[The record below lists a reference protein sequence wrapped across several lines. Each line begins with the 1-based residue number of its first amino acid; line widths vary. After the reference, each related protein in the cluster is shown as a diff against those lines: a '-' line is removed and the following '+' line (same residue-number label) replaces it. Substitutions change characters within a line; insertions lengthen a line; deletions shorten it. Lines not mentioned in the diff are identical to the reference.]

1 MRGYEKEEKM
11 LIAWILIALAA
22 AGLWFFAIRPRL
34 GKFLNGG
41 QAGLVD
47 DERLPPCT
55 ETCEISGK
63 TGAPVRYECGHDDAP
78 EFRIALWG
86 EPTLRKRPEQ
96 PPKICSECL
105 LKKVLEDSIR
115 CADCGFAILPGE
127 PVAVRSP
134 ERRGGMASYPMN
146 PEGGV
151 IVCISRCDHA
161 PGFCGHW
168 MGKGIRPAFPDGGN
182 VMSQAFN
189 SGKPAF
195 VNIGPLETG
204 KKDD

>member
-1 MRGYEKEEKM
+1 MSLFIG
-11 LIAWILIALAA
+11 ILISFGGAAL
-22 AGLWFFAIRPRL
+22 LWFAAIRPALKRRKTE
-34 GKFLNGG
+34 G
-41 QAGLVD
+41 A
-47 DERLPPCT
+47 EEPPSDGVPQCA
-55 ETCEISGK
+55 ETCEIFDKAG
-63 TGAPVRYECGHDDAP
+63 TPVRYECGHDDAP
-78 EFRIALWG
+78 AFRIALWG
-86 EPTLRKRPEQ
+86 EPSLRKRPEQ

-151 IVCISRCDHA
+151 IVCVSRCDHA

-182 VMSQAFN
+182 VMAQAFN
-189 SGKPAF
+189 SGQPAF
-195 VNIGPLETG
+195 VNIGPLDPG
-204 KKDD
+204 KKDT